1 MTRRQRRRLAL
12 LAFGLAGALAALV
25 GALWSV
31 NVLIVA
37 GLAYLFY
44 VLIRDEL
51 WAHAVRRRR

>member
-37 GLAYLFY
+37 GLAYLLY